1 MIFNFVRDSIDVVS
15 RINRWDLICI
25 KNKIKIDSG
34 IFEQKVSKNVKDFV
48 VETNQKKIKAKKD
61 FLEDKLDILVDNF
74 CIINEVLEHFFG
86 KKLLNVSQDSLL
98 DLVNLGMDKNV
109 FLKVE
114 KVLSKNNLENEKEVD
129 NKANA
134 EKNREIFKVDLN
146 GEKRGLN
153 W

>member
-1 MIFNFVRDSIDVVS
+1 M
-15 RINRWDLICI
+15 
-25 KNKIKIDSG
+25 
-34 IFEQKVSKNVKDFV
+34 
-48 VETNQKKIKAKKD
+48 
-61 FLEDKLDILVDNF
+61 DNF

-153 W
+153 